1 MSIAEDV
8 ATATAPMLK
17 GHNIITLDIERFKGK
32 CELEF
37 WSLGDF
43 KNRRIPAD
51 AVIEWPRTICV
62 AWRWY
67 GTKPVEFVA
76 EWQEG
81 GREAMLLAAWE
92 AYDKADILVG
102 HNLAAF
108 DTKHLNSEWR
118 DMGLNPPSPF
128 KTVDTLKEA
137 RKHFGD
143 ESKQLAALTKRL
155 GIPTKTDK
163 YDVEVARQALAG
175 NKAMQ
180 RKLANYNKGD
190 IVATEALYDRLRG
203 WMPHHPHVKS
213 GNALDVISCN
223 QCNGRNLDRNGIKLA
238 QQITYLL
245 YRCQDCGAN
254 VQGTRHSRAAT
265 TRGAA

>member
-1 MSIAEDV
+1 MSVTDV
-8 ATATAPMLK
+8 AASVAGLK
-17 GHNIITLDIERFKGK
+17 GHSILTLDIERFKGRA
-32 CELEF
+32 EIEF

-51 AVIEWPRTICV
+51 LVIEWPRTICV

-67 GTKPVEFVA
+67 GLKKVEFVA
-76 EWQEG
+76 EWQDG

-92 AYDKADILVG
+92 AFDKADIIVG
-102 HNLAAF
+102 HNVAAF
-108 DTKHLNSEWR
+108 DGKHLASEWR
-118 DMGLNPPSPF
+118 DLGLPPPSPW
-128 KTVDTLKEA
+128 KVVDTLKEA

-143 ESKQLAALTKRL
+143 ESKTLGAMCARL

-163 YDVEVARQALAG
+163 YDVEVARRALAG
-175 NKAMQ
+175 SVKDQ
-180 RKLANYNKGD
+180 RRLAAYNRGD
-190 IVATEALYDRLRG
+190 IIASEALYDRLRG
-203 WMPHHPHVKS
+203 WMPNHPHVKS
-213 GNALDVISCN
+213 GNALDVPTCN
-223 QCNGRNLDRNGIKLA
+223 QCQSRDLERNGIKLA

-254 VQGTRHSRAAT
+254 IQGTRHSRAAV

>member
-1 MSIAEDV
+1 MSLTERLEA
-8 ATATAPMLK
+8 APMLK
-17 GHNIITLDIERFKGK
+17 GHSIITLDIERFKGK

-37 WSLGDF
+37 WSLADF
-43 KNRRIPAD
+43 KNRRIPAE
-51 AVIEWPRTICV
+51 ALIEWPRTICV
-62 AWRWY
+62 AWRVY
-67 GTKPVEFVA
+67 GTKRVEFVA

-92 AYDKADILVG
+92 AYDHADIVVG

-108 DTKHLNSEWR
+108 DTKHLNAEWR
-118 DMGLNPPSPF
+118 DMGLAPPSPF

-143 ESKQLAALTKRL
+143 ESKQLRSLTQRL

-163 YDVEVARQALAG
+163 YDIEVARAALAG
-175 NKAMQ
+175 DVKMQ

-190 IVATEALYDRLRG
+190 IAASEALYDRLRG
-203 WMPHHPHVKS
+203 WMPTHPHAKS

-245 YRCQDCGAN
+245 YRCTDCGAN
-254 VQGTRHSRAAT
+254 VQGTRHSRAAL
-265 TRGAA
+265 TRGAS

>member
-8 ATATAPMLK
+8 AKATAPMLK
-17 GHNIITLDIERFKGK
+17 GHNIVTLDIERFKGRA
-32 CELEF
+32 EFEF
-37 WSLGDF
+37 WSLGDM

-67 GTKPVEFVA
+67 GEKRVEFAA
-76 EWQEG
+76 EWEEG
-81 GREAMLLAAWE
+81 GTEAMHLAAWE
-92 AYDKADILVG
+92 VYDKADIVVG
-102 HNLAAF
+102 HNIAGF
-108 DTKHLNSEWR
+108 DTKHLNTGWR
-118 DMGLNPPSPF
+118 DLGLPPPSPF
-128 KTVDTLKEA
+128 KQIDTLKEA
-137 RKHFGD
+137 RKWFGD

-180 RKLANYNKGD
+180 RKLASYNKGD
-190 IVATEALYDRLRG
+190 IVATEALYDAFRG
-203 WMPHHPHVKS
+203 WMPHHPHAKS
-213 GNALDVISCN
+213 GNALDVLTCN
-223 QCNGRNLDRNGIKLA
+223 QCNGRNLTRNGIKLA
-238 QQITYLL
+238 SQITYLQ
-245 YRCQDCGAN
+245 YRCDDCGGN
-254 VQGTRHSRAAT
+254 VQGTRHSRAAI